1 MVELVIADIMSRAA
15 DNRAYVLLLQERN
28 GLRKIMVALGMAEAQ
43 SIIFSMQGAHPP
55 RPLTHQL
62 FGSLTA
68 AFGIKMQ
75 YALISSIVDGTFCST
90 ILFEKDDEVHEIDAR
105 TSDAIALALRAGA
118 PILITEELLNR
129 TCVHDEHNG
138 AISIPIHAVNE
149 AVLRQAMDEAVR
161 NENYEL
167 AKALKEELDSRHAAT
182 AEPETDN

>member
-1 MVELVIADIMSRAA
+1 MLY
-15 DNRAYVLLLQERN
+15 N
-28 GLRKIMVALGMAEAQ
+28 
-43 SIIFSMQGAHPP
+43 P
-55 RPLTHQL
+55 
-62 FGSLTA
+62 
-68 AFGIKMQ
+68 
-75 YALISSIVDGTFCST
+75 
-90 ILFEKDDEVHEIDAR
+90 FEKDDEVHEIDAR
-105 TSDAIALALRAGA
+105 TSDAIALALRAGV